1 MGPETESSHARC
13 HSRCRYPQ
21 LPKTEQTHCEW
32 PLASLISAWVQG
44 VSKPTAGC
52 HSRRRYP
59 YKSKGEHAH
68 CELPLV
74 SSISERIQNRA
85 SPLRVATRLDDIRM
99 TPKQEARLELPLTSS
114 VSAWVQT
121 ASRYKESLRLI
132 AVNGVAVQGTIKTNC
147 CQRRRSTRKN

>member
-1 MGPETESSHARC
+1 MSVSEQVRPELSKPTAS
-13 HSRCRYPQ
+13 
-21 LPKTEQTHCEW
+21 CELM
-32 PLASLISAWVQG
+32 LASLISAWVRG
-44 VSKPTAGC
+44 VSNPTAGC
-52 HSRRRYP
+52 HSRRRYL
-59 YKSKGEHAH
+59 YSSNAEHAH

-85 SPLRVATRLDDIRM
+85 SPLRVATRIDDIRM

-132 AVNGVAVQGTIKTNC
+132 VVNGVAVQGIIKTNC
-147 CQRRRSTRKN
+147 CQRRRSTRNH